1 MRLIGFSSR
10 RSCHG
15 VTDEVKFCGLMSF
28 SAKLSRRAA
37 CPHAADCSKFRL
49 DETLLSSTI
58 IYRRCKSQ
66 YIRRSH
72 FFGKDDRIAF
82 YNAATYALA
91 GKAAFAKRNIF
102 ACERDGFNL
111 VAGRA
116 HPRQR
121 ILPKRRNCCFF

>member
-1 MRLIGFSSR
+1 LRFDVILG
-10 RSCHG
+10 
-15 VTDEVKFCGLMSF
+15 EAL
-28 SAKLSRRAA
+28 RRAA
-37 CPHAADCSKFRL
+37 CPHATDCSKFRL
-49 DETLLSSTI
+49 DETLWSSTI

-72 FFGKDDRIAF
+72 FLGKDDRIVF

-116 HPRQR
+116 RTLGKGFCQSVGIAVFSER
-121 ILPKRRNCCFF
+121 CAYN